1 MEGCLCRLRQSVT
14 YASPIAQQNSLGT
27 WLECDEWNVRQNV
40 SYAVINASHGR
51 QTYLV
56 ASWSLLHRQNTKADL
71 IQKLC
76 MTLLSLAIPPFRGDG
91 QMTKKCPKFIYEY
104 REDISYPPPVLPLF
118 GGDIA
123 HLPIL
128 GGYWPILPSIMGKKW
143 GDKSFMLLARIIYSP
158 LPCGSIW
165 SFFHGF
171 RFIHLYPSYS
181 CRSACQ
187 VLHEPNLSQLRA
199 SSKLIPTAWQ
209 QSSLS
214 SSSDIQHIPRTI
226 N

>member
-1 MEGCLCRLRQSVT
+1 MWWMECQTECELCSYKCITRPPNLPRCFMIA
-14 YASPIAQQNSLGT
+14 ASS
-27 WLECDEWNVRQNV
+27 
-40 SYAVINASHGR
+40 
-51 QTYLV
+51 
-56 ASWSLLHRQNTKADL
+56 TKHKSGLD
-71 IQKLC
+71 
-76 MTLLSLAIPPFRGDG
+76 
-91 QMTKKCPKFIYEY
+91 PKVMHDFTIL
-104 REDISYPPPVLPLF
+104 SYPPIHF
-118 GGDIA
+118 GGMGKWQKNVQNLYMNIEKIFLTHPPPGLAPFWGDIA
-123 HLPIL
+123 HLPIF

-181 CRSACQ
+181 CRSACK